1 MRENDR
7 HGVRCERDAEKVNRG
22 ETDLCAGRHTQQT
35 TIYVYILY
43 VYIIHTTNTIIIT
56 IHNKRGDGDAEAE
69 GGVKK
74 FCTMHVCVVG
84 AKPVIDGVVVVMETT
99 FGIVKECV

>member
-1 MRENDR
+1 VQVGTHSR
-7 HGVRCERDAEKVNRG
+7 
-22 ETDLCAGRHTQQT
+22 LLY
-35 TIYVYILY
+35 ILLYILY
-43 VYIIHTTNTIIIT
+43 VYIIHTTTTIT

-69 GGVKK
+69 GSVKK

-84 AKPVIDGVVVVMETT
+84 AKPVIDGVVVVMKTT

>member
-1 MRENDR
+1 MREIDR
-7 HGVRCERDAEKVNRG
+7 HGVRSERDAEKVNRG
-22 ETDLCAGRHTQQT
+22 ETDLCAGRHRQQT
-35 TIYVYILY
+35 TIYILY
-43 VYIIHTTNTIIIT
+43 VYIIHTTITITIT

-69 GGVKK
+69 GSFKK